1 MQEYRCLRQ
10 QPFSIG
16 HAYMEVN
23 KCVQW
28 LKEEQKEP
36 EETMSPPLANKTSI
50 DRAFSRI
57 KTQMTSSVI
66 TISILHY
73 L

>member
-1 MQEYRCLRQ
+1 
-10 QPFSIG
+10 
-16 HAYMEVN
+16 MEVN
-23 KCVQW
+23 KCVQR

-50 DRAFSRI
+50 DRTFSRI